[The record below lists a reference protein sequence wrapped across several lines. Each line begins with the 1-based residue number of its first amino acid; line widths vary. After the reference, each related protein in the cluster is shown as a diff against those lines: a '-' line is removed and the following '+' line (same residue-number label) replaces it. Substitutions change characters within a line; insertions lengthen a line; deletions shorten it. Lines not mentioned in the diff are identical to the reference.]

1 MVQLIGKKLS
11 VESTD
16 TLDGKRME
24 AYHVADNEK
33 EHVIVYGPF
42 SERKKIQI
50 TLYWEND
57 SGNGLQPIDDD
68 EIKEVCNFFS
78 IFFPLN

>member
-1 MVQLIGKKLS
+1 VVQLLSKKLS

-16 TLDGKRME
+16 TLDGKKAQ
-24 AYHVADNEK
+24 AYHVVNDEK
-33 EHVIVYGPF
+33 EHVVVYGPF
-42 SERKKIQI
+42 TEKKKIQI

-68 EIKEVCNFFS
+68 EIKEVYNFF
-78 IFFPLN
+78 